1 MAAASPLVAMA
12 LDLLNEGLGVF
23 DTELRLVACNRRFG
37 ELRQYPDERCRPGT
51 QLEEMLRF
59 GAARGDYGAGEVEQ
73 LVADRI
79 AEIARF
85 ARRGIEQH
93 MPDRRILRT
102 TAKPISGGGL
112 ALIDEDVTSQRQIEA
127 ARRASEQRY
136 ALVTQAATEGLYDW
150 DVARD
155 QLYVSHRLN
164 EMFGFGEGELRSER
178 WCALVHPEDFGEY
191 RDAVRAH
198 FKGET
203 QRLECEYRIRNQ
215 GGSYRW
221 VRDRGIGVRDHG
233 GAVVRLVGAV
243 SDVSPQKEAE
253 QALRASE
260 ERYALAM
267 QAVNEAIYDWD
278 LRADQIY
285 YSPRLLATVG
295 LSPEELRTPQDW
307 VARVHPEDRERYRQ
321 ATIDHFKGKTERF
334 HCEYRYQR
342 KDGSWGWARQHGLAL
357 RDASGRAWRMAGSTG
372 DITAQKALEQAL
384 RAAESRFAEA
394 IEAVDAGIALFDAD
408 DRLVLCNS
416 RFRALY
422 PAVEDMVQPGMPFAD
437 LLRAAVARGVIA
449 GARDDPEG
457 WIRRRLERHR
467 NPPGTLY
474 EYALGD
480 GRWIQISEHKTAEG
494 GIIGIYADVTERKR
508 AEQEL
513 LAAKEGAERALQE
526 LQEAQAKLIHAE
538 KMASLGQLTA
548 GIAHEIKNPLNFVNN
563 FAELSVE
570 LLDEL
575 REGLGPVLPAVD
587 AEARADLEDLIDT
600 LGGNLGKIAEHGR
613 RADRIVKNMLL
624 HSREGPGELRPVDL
638 NALVAESLNLAY
650 HGARAERPGF
660 NITMLKHLDPA
671 VGEIGA
677 YPQDLTRVLL
687 NLISNGFY
695 AAHQR
700 KLQGAVDGF
709 EPTLEV
715 ATRDRGDRVEVR
727 VRDNGVGIP
736 EEVRTRIFQPFFTTK
751 PAGEGTGLGLSLSY
765 DIVVKQHGGTIDV
778 TSRPNEFTEF
788 ALTLPR
794 RAPELAAAR
803 AAAQ

>member
-1 MAAASPLVAMA
+1 MVDGGSLVRMG
-12 LDLLNEGLGVF
+12 LDLLNEGFGVF
-23 DTELRLVACNRRFG
+23 DPDLRLIACNRRFG
-37 ELRQYPDERCRPGT
+37 ELREYPDELCRPGT

-59 GAARGDYGAGEVEQ
+59 GAVRGDYGAGEVEQ

-85 ARRGIEQH
+85 ARRGFDQH
-93 MPDRRILRT
+93 LPDRTILRT

-112 ALIDEDVTSQRQIEA
+112 ALIDEDVTTRRQTEA
-127 ARRASEQRY
+127 ALRASEQRY
-136 ALVTQAATEGLYDW
+136 ALVTQAAAEGIYDW
-150 DVARD
+150 DLVRD
-155 QLYVSHRLN
+155 QLYVSRRLN
-164 EMFGFGEGELRSER
+164 EMFGFGEVELRAETWYTR
-178 WCALVHPEDFGEY
+178 VHPDDTGGY
-191 RDAVRAH
+191 RNALRAH

-203 QRLECEYRIRNQ
+203 QRLECGYRIRDQ
-215 GGSYRW
+215 SGSYRW
-221 VRDRGIGVRDHG
+221 VHDRGIGVRDAG
-233 GAVVRLVGAV
+233 GTVVRLVGAV
-243 SDVSPQKEAE
+243 SDVSVQKQAE

-267 QAVNEAIYDWD
+267 KAINEAVYDWD
-278 LRADQIY
+278 LRTDRVY

-295 LSPEELRTPQDW
+295 VAPEELRTPQDW

-321 ATIDHFKGKTERF
+321 ATRDHFKGRTERF

-357 RDASGRAWRMAGSTG
+357 RDAGGRAWRMAGSTG
-372 DITAQKALEQAL
+372 DITEQKALEQAL
-384 RAAESRFAEA
+384 RTVESRFAEA
-394 IEAVDAGIALFDAD
+394 AEAVDAGIALFDAD
-408 DRLVLCNS
+408 DCLVLCNS

-422 PAVEDMVQPGMPFAD
+422 PAVEDKVQPGTPFVE

-449 GARDDPEG
+449 GAHDDAEG
-457 WIRRRLERHR
+457 WIRARLERHR
-467 NPPGTLY
+467 DPGAPY
-474 EYALGD
+474 EYRLGD
-480 GRWIQISEHKTAEG
+480 ERWIQISEHKTAEG
-494 GIIGIYADVTERKR
+494 GIIGIYTDVTGRKR

-513 LAAKEGAERALQE
+513 LAAKEGAERALRE
-526 LQEAQAKLIHAE
+526 LQEAQEKLIHAE

-563 FAELSVE
+563 FADLSVE

-575 REGLGPVLPAVD
+575 REALGPLLPAVD
-587 AEARADLEDLIDT
+587 AAAKSDLEELIET

-660 NITMLKHLDPA
+660 NITMVKHLDPA

-700 KLQGAVDGF
+700 KLQGAADGF

-715 ATRDRGDRVEVR
+715 ATRDLGDRVEVR

-794 RAPELAAAR
+794 RAPEAALIR
-803 AAAQ
+803 TAAQ